1 MNFKFALKAGCAA
14 VALAAGGI
22 ANASPFYLDVGQN
35 FSNVGAKEC
44 ATCTGVKTQF
54 QFVYDSQTIVY
65 DTDANG
71 IDAGDSISTIGG
83 LNVLG
88 SLLSS
93 NHISSLIPGASLAT
107 SSNGYG
113 FPNWEIGIRASG
125 LNGIITGLGGPG
137 LNIPQ
142 LAYGAG
148 GLIELLLTFDG
159 GVTYNNFMDIK
170 VSGGGSSGGGTV
182 LFGSADFTNVDAG
195 YNNLFHTADGANC
208 LGNTGYYDIFTN
220 CGGGSPITFSSSQDT
235 DVTLSSF
242 SVGPV
247 TNSFIVTSNHDG
259 SGKFDVPEP
268 GTLALLGVALAGLGM
283 TQRRKAAK

>member
-1 MNFKFALKAGCAA
+1 MKTKFALKAGLAA
-14 VALAAGGI
+14 VALAA
-22 ANASPFYLDVGQN
+22 ASAVNAAPFFLDVGTN

-44 ATCTGVKTQF
+44 PTCTGIKTQF

-71 IDAGDSISTIGG
+71 IDAGDLISTIGG
-83 LNVLG
+83 LNVPG
-88 SLLSS
+88 ALLSS

-125 LNGIITGLGGPG
+125 LNGMITGLAGAD
-137 LNIPQ
+137 LNVPQ

-148 GLIELLLTFDG
+148 GLIEMLLTFDG
-159 GVTYNNFMDIK
+159 GLTYNNFMDIK

-182 LFGSADFTNVDAG
+182 LFGSADFTSVDAG
-195 YNNLFHTADGANC
+195 YNNLFHSA
-208 LGNTGYYDIFTN
+208 GNTCGGLTGYFDIWTN
-220 CGGGSPITFSSSQDT
+220 CGATPIAFSSSQDT

-242 SVGPV
+242 GAGPV
-247 TNSFIVTSNHDG
+247 ANSFVVTSNHDG

-268 GTLALLGVALAGLGM
+268 GSLALLGLGLAGLGFVK
-283 TQRRKAAK
+283 RRRNLAK